1 MRRRP
6 ALRDAQSTPPGKP
19 ARRSRRQAAL
29 FAPLASRPI
38 RAVLRWQLLAGAAC
52 ALAAL
57 LGWGTRAG
65 WSAALG
71 AGITIASTV
80 AYALMLGAGEKS
92 SAAAS
97 VATMLR
103 AEAVKIVVVIGG
115 FWMAL
120 TRIAGVVQFAL
131 FATFVVTVLLFR
143 VALLVRE

>member
-6 ALRDAQSTPPGKP
+6 ALRDAQSPPPGEP
-19 ARRSRRQAAL
+19 GRRSRRRGAL

-57 LGWGTRAG
+57 LGWGSRAG

-71 AGITIASTV
+71 AGITVASTV

-115 FWMAL
+115 FWIAL
-120 TRIAGVVQFAL
+120 TRVAGVVQFAL